1 MAMAILLALQAPAA
15 SADAAPVPIEF
26 DLARLASAERR
37 GCERGD
43 PDAIVVCGRRDPG
56 GAFPMDEMARR
67 YARRPLIA
75 EMDLGNGVTGRT
87 YLEAY
92 PLDRGAVSNRI
103 MFGIR
108 IPF

>member
-15 SADAAPVPIEF
+15 GGDPVPVDF
-26 DLARLASAERR
+26 DLARLAAAERR
-37 GCERGD
+37 GCDRGD
-43 PDAIVVCGRRDPG
+43 ADAIVVCGRRDPG
-56 GAFPMDEMARR
+56 GAFPMEEMARR
-67 YARRPLIA
+67 YARRPLVA
-75 EMDLGNGVTGRT
+75 ETDLGNGVTGRT

-103 MFGIR
+103 MVGVR